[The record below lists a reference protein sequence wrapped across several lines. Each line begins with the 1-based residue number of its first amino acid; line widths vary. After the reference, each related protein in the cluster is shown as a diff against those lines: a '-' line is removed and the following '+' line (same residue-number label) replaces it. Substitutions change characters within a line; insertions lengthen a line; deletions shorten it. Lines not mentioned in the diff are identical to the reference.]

1 MITGRFA
8 LVLAIALPLVAAGGF
23 SGAALAME
31 PVPGMKV
38 GKNLEQIVTNL
49 ADSGYVTVRYMHKA
63 GRIEIV
69 ARRDGQR
76 FFLLVDDAS
85 GVIVT
90 VVPEGGDPLLK
101 KPETVPGDDSSSRA
115 AGMEYLS
122 RAIPLRRAPACHPE
136 SVPGRCRSSRRK
148 PGLNAPCPA
157 SVQRVVVTDT
167 VRSGR

>member
-1 MITGRFA
+1 MITGRYA
-8 LVLAIALPLVAAGGF
+8 LVLAIALPLMAAGGPVG
-23 SGAALAME
+23 SAMATE
-31 PVPGMKV
+31 PVPGAKL
-38 GKNLEQIVTNL
+38 GKDLNEIIMSL
-49 ADSGYVTVRYMHKA
+49 AEAGYVTLRYANKD

-76 FFLLVDDAS
+76 FYLLVDDAS

-122 RAIPLRRAPACHPE
+122 RAIPLRDRGALRPVPRKAFRADVVRQGE
-136 SVPGRCRSSRRK
+136 S
-148 PGLNAPCPA
+148 LA
-157 SVQRVVVTDT
+157 
-167 VRSGR
+167 